1 MCVLCNKCGF
11 KAAMRINL
19 KVLSMSETDIIGC
32 RLLECVVNGFF
43 ILAKNSQ
50 LELA

>member
-1 MCVLCNKCGF
+1 
-11 KAAMRINL
+11 MRIKL

-32 RLLECVVNGFF
+32 RLLECVATGF
-43 ILAKNSQ
+43 LMLEKNSQ